1 MHASALLSFSE
12 TAEVCLAERV
22 RFKRSK
28 CGSTLRISEVSR
40 EYGIDHNPR
49 RCSARWENG
58 QRKGTEKAN
67 GRHPTLAAKA
77 SRRRGAGSR
86 RRDGLPTRGDGWA
99 RLQGKFVPNIGV

>member
-28 CGSTLRISEVSR
+28 CGSTPRISEVSR

-58 QRKGTEKAN
+58 QRKGTEKPN
-67 GRHPTLAAKA
+67 GKHPTLAARA
-77 SRRRGAGSR
+77 SRRRGAGL
-86 RRDGLPTRGDGWA
+86 GGGMGFPHVETGG
-99 RLQGKFVPNIGV
+99 QGFRESSSKT